1 MVAKKESKRENF
13 DVSPE
18 QQADIEALQTA
29 LDASSKKEA
38 VLIAVQLALHLA
50 AETKKGNQFFVGPP
64 GETPHRLVML
74 GLEKPETRRWNY
86 LVEHSHP
93 WKRQLYV
100 KGRNLPAAAVW
111 IGMQTNN
118 LNIEDAM
125 ENWDLPRAALLEIID
140 YCESNQ
146 VLLKMEAAEEERLLN
161 EADWC
166 SIQQSNSSKLR

>member
-1 MVAKKESKRENF
+1 MVPKKEIKRENF

-18 QQADIEALQTA
+18 QQADIEALQAA

-50 AETKKGNQFFVGPP
+50 AESKKGNQFFVGAP

-74 GLEKPETRRWNY
+74 GLKKPETHRWNY

-100 KGRNLPAAAVW
+100 KGRKLPAAAVW

-118 LNIEDAM
+118 LSTEEAM
-125 ENWDLPRAALLEIID
+125 DNWGLPRATLLEIID

-146 VLLKMEAAEEERLLN
+146 ELLKMEAAG
-161 EADWC
+161 C
-166 SIQQSNSSKLR
+166 